1 MTQKLRVQLFCLF
14 SIFCLSVVF
23 VGFTPSTT
31 LAQSGR
37 ITGTVTDVT
46 THESLPGASILVK
59 GTTIGAASD
68 RDGNYTIQGAPAGND
83 TLIISYIGYKSQ
95 TKPVTV
101 PAGKEVKVNF
111 ALRSLSVVGQEV
123 VVSVQ
128 ASGQKQ
134 AINQQLAS
142 NTIENVVSESRIR
155 SLPDVNAAES
165 VGRLPG
171 VSIQRSG
178 GEAQKVAI
186 RGLAPKYNLVTVN
199 GIQIPA
205 TGGSDR
211 SVNLSIISSNML
223 DGISLK
229 KVVTPDMDAD
239 VLGGTVD
246 LKLKEAPDSL
256 SATASYQGGYNKL
269 KSFYGN
275 YQFEASISD
284 RFFHHRLGIIA
295 NFNTNQYNRSAN
307 VYNGGYNLGTATGTN
322 AKILDLT
329 SVTLNEQ
336 NVIRSRTGGSAVI
349 DYKLPNGKITFNAFY
364 NKLGNNSLTHTNDFE
379 NIISTTSNPTQIL
392 TLNVD
397 PKSAN
402 SIFTSALGFKKDFN
416 WVQVDATVSKSS
428 TVGRDPSNYSWT
440 FDDEYASSIYS
451 SYDSV
456 TTSTTPSTLVSRFA
470 LNDTSAFRL
479 RSLFHNTTH
488 RNEFV
493 TSAKLNLKF
502 PFHMGDQI
510 SGYFK
515 TGGKLHWLHRMNNQE
530 QVGRDGLQYGGGGAI
545 ADAIDIVDPSMNL
558 RQLTLQKGYIPM
570 TPFAVYYARP
580 NFLSGAYGDTPL
592 SYVPNLSKMRR
603 LWSDLVTSDTVGN
616 GGSYARYF
624 IPSAGSDY
632 TGKERKQAAYVM
644 AEFDLGPHIVFLPG
658 VRYEYN
664 YTHYNGLRFIDVNTN
679 TNPNSQPKGLDSL
692 SIARHNSYWLPM
704 FQLKIKPTDWL
715 SLRLARTETLA
726 RPDFTQYTPI
736 TTMNA
741 GHNYLRA
748 ANSLIKPAKSTNY
761 DAALSIFDNHIGL
774 FTADVFYKKVEDLI
788 FQTSYLLVGGSNT
801 IKPLPGMNIPDSWL
815 NQITGLVT
823 ADTYLNNPN
832 PTTYKGFE
840 LDWQTNF
847 WYLPSFLKGLVLDMN
862 FSRIYSH
869 TTIPVYK
876 AISTQ
881 DTRFRP
887 PRTVF
892 NVVDTVRTARMPE
905 QPRYIANAT
914 LGYDFHG
921 FSIRVS
927 YLYQTDVI
935 TWINDLHPI
944 LDNYTGAYA
953 RWDAAIKQN
962 LPMGLQVFLNLNNL
976 NNRRDHS
983 YQGNI
988 NHPVYTQNYG
998 FTADLGVRYQF

>member
-1 MTQKLRVQLFCLF
+1 MAKKLRYNLPTILIGLYLIF
-14 SIFCLSVVF
+14 SVLIMVPYEV
-23 VGFTPSTT
+23 

-37 ITGTVTDVT
+37 ITGKVTDAIT
-46 THESLPGASILVK
+46 KESLPGASVIIK
-59 GTTIGAASD
+59 GTTIGAATNLQ
-68 RDGNYTIQGAPAGND
+68 GNYTINAAPTGEH
-83 TLIISYIGYKSQ
+83 TLAISYMGYEAQ
-95 TKPVTV
+95 EKPVQVNSGQTV
-101 PAGKEVKVNF
+101 TVDF
-111 ALRSLSVVGQEV
+111 ALNPISLQGQEV

-128 ASGQKQ
+128 ASGQRQ

-142 NTIENVVSESRIR
+142 NTIENVVSESRIQ
-155 SLPDVNAAES
+155 SIPDVNAAES

-178 GEAQKVAI
+178 GEAQKVAV
-186 RGLAPKYNLVTVN
+186 RGLSPKYNLVTVN
-199 GIQIPA
+199 GVQVPA
-205 TGGSDR
+205 TGETDR

-239 VLGGTVD
+239 VLGGTID

-256 SATASYQGGYNKL
+256 MATASYQSGYNRL
-269 KSFYGN
+269 KTFYGN

-284 RFFHHRLGIIA
+284 RFFNHRLGIIA
-295 NFNTNQYNRSAN
+295 NFNTNRYNRSAN
-307 VYNGGYNLGTATGTN
+307 VYNGSYDLGTATGTN
-322 AKILDLT
+322 EKILKLN

-336 NVIRSRTGGSAVI
+336 NVIRSRTGGSAVL
-349 DYKLPNGKITFNAFY
+349 DFKLPNGEITFNGFY
-364 NKLGNNSLTHTNDFE
+364 NRLRNNGLTHTNDFQ
-379 NIISTTSNPTQIL
+379 NILSTTSNPTQIL
-392 TLNVD
+392 TLGVD
-397 PKSAN
+397 PKNTS
-402 SIFTSALGFKKDFN
+402 SIFTSALGFRKDFN

-428 TVGRDPSNYSWT
+428 TVGNDPSNYSWQ
-440 FDDEYASSIYS
+440 FDDEYASSIFS
-451 SYDSV
+451 SYDSINA
-456 TTSTTPSTLVSRFA
+456 STTPATLVSRFA

-479 RSLFHNTTH
+479 RNLFLNTTH

-493 TSAKLNLKF
+493 TGAELNLKF
-502 PFHMGDQI
+502 PFHLGNQI
-510 SGYFK
+510 SGYLK
-515 TGGKLHWLHRMNNQE
+515 TGGKLRWLDRMNNQE

-545 ADAIDIVDPSMNL
+545 ADAIDIVDPSLNL
-558 RQLTLQKGYIPM
+558 RDLTLQYGYIPM
-570 TPFAVYYARP
+570 TPFAVNYQRP
-580 NFLSGAYGDTPL
+580 NFLSGAYGDIPL
-592 SYVPNLSKMRR
+592 SYVPSLPLMRR
-603 LWSDLVTSDTVGN
+603 LWNDLVLSDTVGD

-632 TGKERKQAAYVM
+632 TGKERKQAAYIM

-664 YTHYNGLRFIDVNTN
+664 YTHYNGVRFVDVNTN
-679 TNPNSQPKGLDSL
+679 TNPNSVPKGLDSL
-692 SIARHNSYWLPM
+692 SIVRHNSYWLPM
-704 FQLKIKPTDWL
+704 FQLKVKPTDWL

-741 GHNYLRA
+741 GHNYIRA

-788 FQTSYLLVGGSNT
+788 FQTSYLLVGDK
-801 IKPLPGMNIPDSWL
+801 IQPLPGMNITPDWL
-815 NQITGLVT
+815 SQITGLVT

-832 PTTYKGFE
+832 STTYKGFE

-847 WYLPSFLKGLVLDMN
+847 WYLPSFLKGLVLDVN

-869 TTIPVYK
+869 TTLPVYK
-876 AISTQ
+876 AVTTY
-881 DTRFRP
+881 DYHFRP
-887 PRTVF
+887 PRTEF
-892 NVVDTVRTARMPE
+892 SIVDTIRTARMPD
-905 QPRYIANAT
+905 QPKYIANVT

-927 YLYQTDVI
+927 YLYQTDVV
-935 TWINDLHPI
+935 TYVNDLHPV

-962 LPMGLQVFLNLNNL
+962 FPMGFQVFLNLNNL

-983 YQGNI
+983 YQGDI

-998 FTADLGVRYQF
+998 FTADLGVRYRF